1 MSKRSLRV
9 VGAFLL
15 GLAILLFI
23 GHFGIYLRYTAA
35 LLQFPFDYD
44 QGEGFE
50 LNDSVLMARGEWP
63 YKSNEVFPFYA
74 SNYPPLYHV
83 LLVPFVWVF
92 GPAYWYGRLVAFL
105 TTLVTASAIAY
116 AVHRASRD
124 KPISL
129 LAGLAFLASNYVYHI
144 GPLFRQH
151 IVMVMFE
158 TLAIL
163 ILAPLAHQSSNSKEK
178 ANHVIPSDAL
188 PRGIST
194 AATEIPRRGQTAR
207 PRLGMTS
214 PGIPR
219 LFWGLLC
226 LLAAGYTKQ
235 LAYATVAVALLFVL
249 SRGLKRGLAAS
260 AAFTAVAASL
270 FGLINLATS
279 GQWWVNIILANINEF
294 IPGQAE
300 GLFRQWYDLHLILI
314 WLAVAWVVL
323 ELARRRLPLYALWF
337 AGATANGALS
347 GKWGAGESYFTTSI
361 AAMCICAG
369 LLIAEWRKRSEA
381 WPTVARWATAIA
393 VPALFIAQAGRLV
406 HLPTQG
412 RLFEPVARAL
422 GLPVDQIFEPR
433 GFVDVGGAGMFIDS
447 EGRMQYYDSQGYSQ
461 LGRPPNRI
469 DIEQGYKILAY
480 TKATDGPVLTEE
492 AAFSLLAGK
501 DQVGNPTQLLNLAK
515 NSMLDSSAI
524 VNMINA
530 QSFDVIVLKAEFY
543 PRPVLTAIGQNYEPV
558 ETIIL
563 NGFNY
568 RVLKPKGALH
578 VP

>member
-1 MSKRSLRV
+1 VNQRTLKIIS
-9 VGAFLL
+9 AALL
-15 GLAILLFI
+15 GVAILLFL
-23 GHFGIYLRYTAA
+23 GYFGIYARYTAA

-63 YKSNEVFPFYA
+63 YRSNEVYPFYA

-105 TTLVTASAIAY
+105 TTLVTASAIGY

-158 TLAIL
+158 TLAVV
-163 ILAPLAHQSSNSKEK
+163 ILAPLAHQSSNSRDK
-178 ANHVIPSDAL
+178 ANPVIPSGAV

-194 AATEIPRRGQTAR
+194 TDAEIPRRGQSAR
-207 PRLGMTS
+207 PHLGMTS
-214 PGIPR
+214 SEISR

-249 SRGLKRGLAAS
+249 GRGVKRGLVAS
-260 AAFTAVAASL
+260 VAFTAVAASL
-270 FGLINLATS
+270 FGLLNLATG

-369 LLIAEWRKRSEA
+369 LLIAEWRGRSKS
-381 WPTVARWATAIA
+381 WPAVAQWATAIA
-393 VPALFIAQAGRLV
+393 IPALFIAQAGRLV
-406 HLPTQG
+406 HMPTQG

-422 GLPVDQIFEPR
+422 SLPADQIFEPR
-433 GFVDVGGAGMFIDS
+433 GFVDVGGVGMFIDS

-469 DIEQGYKILAY
+469 DIEQGHKILEY
-480 TKATDGPVLTEE
+480 TKAVDGPVLTEE
-492 AAFSLLAGK
+492 AAFALLAGHE
-501 DQVGNPTQLLNLAK
+501 QVGNPTQLLNLAK
-515 NSMLDSSAI
+515 NSMLDSRAM
-524 VNMINA
+524 VDMINA
-530 QSFDVIVLKAEFY
+530 QAFDIIVLKAEFY
-543 PRPVLTAIGQNYEPV
+543 PRPVLVAIGQNYEPV
-558 ETIIL
+558 ETIIM

-568 RVLKPKGALH
+568 RVLKPKGANH

>member
-1 MSKRSLRV
+1 MSQRSLRL

-15 GLAILLFI
+15 GLAILLF
-23 GHFGIYLRYTAA
+23 FGYFLIYLRYTAA

-50 LNDSVLMARGEWP
+50 LNDSVLMAGGEWP
-63 YKSNEVFPFYA
+63 YRSNEVFPFYA
-74 SNYPPLYHV
+74 SNYPPLYHII
-83 LLVPFVWVF
+83 LVPFVWAF

-105 TTLVTASAIAY
+105 STLVTALAIGY

-158 TLAIL
+158 TLAIV
-163 ILAPLAHQSSNSKEK
+163 ILAPLS
-178 ANHVIPSDAL
+178 
-188 PRGIST
+188 R
-194 AATEIPRRGQTAR
+194 QTSEV
-207 PRLGMTS
+207 S
-214 PGIPR
+214 PVFGASEVWR
-219 LFWGLLC
+219 VFWGLLC

-235 LAYATVAVALLFVL
+235 LAYATVAVALLFIIT
-249 SRGLKRGLAAS
+249 RGVKRGLVAS
-260 AAFTAVAASL
+260 AAFTAVAAIL
-270 FGLINLATS
+270 FGLINLATG

-300 GLFRQWYDLHLILI
+300 GLYRQWHDLHLILI
-314 WLAVAWVVL
+314 WLAVIWVVL
-323 ELARRRLPLYALWF
+323 ELARRRVPLYALWF
-337 AGATANGALS
+337 AGAVANGALA

-369 LLIAEWRKRSEA
+369 LLMAEWRGRSKA
-381 WPTVARWATAIA
+381 WPTVAQWATAIA
-393 VPALFIAQAGRLV
+393 VPALFIAQAGRLI
-406 HLPTQG
+406 HMPTQG
-412 RLFEPVARAL
+412 RLFEPIARAL
-422 GLPVDQIFEPR
+422 GLPVDQQFEAR
-433 GFVDVGGAGMFIDS
+433 GFVDVGGVGMFVDS
-447 EGRMQYYDSQGYSQ
+447 EGRMQYYDSQGYTQ

-469 DIEQGYKILAY
+469 DSEQGYKILAY
-480 TKATDGPVLTEE
+480 TRPVDGPVLTEE

-501 DQVGNPTQLLNLAK
+501 EQAGNPTQLLNLAK
-515 NSMLDSSAI
+515 NSMLDSSAM

-543 PRPVLTAIGQNYEPV
+543 PRSVLIAIGQNYEPV
-558 ETIIL
+558 ETIIM

-568 RVLKPKGALH
+568 RILKPKGGNN

>member
-1 MSKRSLRV
+1 
-9 VGAFLL
+9 
-15 GLAILLFI
+15 
-23 GHFGIYLRYTAA
+23 
-35 LLQFPFDYD
+35 
-44 QGEGFE
+44 
-50 LNDSVLMARGEWP
+50 
-63 YKSNEVFPFYA
+63 
-74 SNYPPLYHV
+74 
-83 LLVPFVWVF
+83 
-92 GPAYWYGRLVAFL
+92 
-105 TTLVTASAIAY
+105 
-116 AVHRASRD
+116 VHRASRD

-163 ILAPLAHQSSNSKEK
+163 ILAPLQPSEGSK
-178 ANHVIPSDAL
+178 PSE
-188 PRGIST
+188 GW
-194 AATEIPRRGQTAR
+194 
-207 PRLGMTS
+207 
-214 PGIPR
+214 R

-249 SRGLKRGLAAS
+249 GRGLKRGLVAS
-260 AAFTAVAASL
+260 VAFTAVAASL
-270 FGLINLATS
+270 FGLINLATG

-314 WLAVAWVVL
+314 WLAVAWVAL
-323 ELARRRLPLYALWF
+323 ELARRRVPLYALWF
-337 AGATANGALS
+337 AGAVANGALA

-369 LLIAEWRKRSEA
+369 LLIAECRGRSKTWSA
-381 WPTVARWATAIA
+381 VAQWATAIA

-406 HLPTQG
+406 HMPTQG

-422 GLPVDQIFEPR
+422 GLPVNQIFEAR
-433 GFVDVGGAGMFIDS
+433 GFVDVGGVGMFIDS

-469 DIEQGYKILAY
+469 DVEQGYKILAY
-480 TKATDGPVLTEE
+480 TKAVDGPVLTEE
-492 AAFSLLAGK
+492 AAFALLAGHE
-501 DQVGNPTQLLNLAK
+501 QVGNPTQLLNLAK
-515 NSMLDSSAI
+515 NSMLDSSAM
-524 VNMINA
+524 VDMINA
-530 QSFDVIVLKAEFY
+530 QSFDIIVLKAEFY
-543 PRPVLTAIGQNYEPV
+543 PRPVLVAIGQNYEPV
-558 ETIIL
+558 ETIIM

-568 RVLKPKGALH
+568 RILKPGDASH